1 MTRGLPIPEHH
12 ATFVVQVQEN
22 ESASA
27 KTSRG
32 TSPSRT
38 GTGDYRSSES
48 TSQLLGRP
56 SLYKPRAHYRI
67 VFKEVC
73 QCISDLRSLKSITEV
88 LTQALIALGIMHKA
102 GWVHRDNSVG
112 NILFHER
119 DGKLVVKLSD
129 LEYAKQ
135 YLRDDK
141 GAHEMRTGTTD
152 FMAVEVD
159 VMSYQFFTTKK
170 LKSSAMRANVF
181 DFADRRGPSVSLPE
195 LNSIPEFRYNP
206 MHDIESIWWV
216 LNWFVFT
223 KSVVKVGG
231 QPPSLEVE
239 RRGDYMKQQERA
251 AALFY
256 SSKARVTHI
265 RAPREDV
272 SDCLHEVMQ
281 PMARLIKATQRRMF
295 DAYYSLEGDLASIL
309 KVVQEQAERLL
320 LHFCGDFQLTLNSME
335 NAEDIEL
342 GHIGEDPRRDLI
354 PDATWAEF
362 NVQSSDA
369 PLKEGKRRMVD
380 EDLDDEEMDE
390 MRLIPQPGFSSAGD
404 EDAFSHESIQPA
416 TRRPDVRNGSLSLR
430 CQRRSYSWC
439 DVSVAHAADE

>member
-1 MTRGLPIPEHH
+1 
-12 ATFVVQVQEN
+12 
-22 ESASA
+22 
-27 KTSRG
+27 
-32 TSPSRT
+32 
-38 GTGDYRSSES
+38 
-48 TSQLLGRP
+48 
-56 SLYKPRAHYRI
+56 
-67 VFKEVC
+67 
-73 QCISDLRSLKSITEV
+73 
-88 LTQALIALGIMHKA
+88 
-102 GWVHRDNSVG
+102 
-112 NILFHER
+112 
-119 DGKLVVKLSD
+119 
-129 LEYAKQ
+129 
-135 YLRDDK
+135 
-141 GAHEMRTGTTD
+141 
-152 FMAVEVD
+152 
-159 VMSYQFFTTKK
+159 
-170 LKSSAMRANVF
+170 
-181 DFADRRGPSVSLPE
+181 
-195 LNSIPEFRYNP
+195 
-206 MHDIESIWWV
+206 
-216 LNWFVFT
+216 
-223 KSVVKVGG
+223 
-231 QPPSLEVE
+231 
-239 RRGDYMKQQERA
+239 MKQQERA

-390 MRLIPQPGFSSAGD
+390 MRLIPQPGFSSAGPMFATGPFRS
-404 EDAFSHESIQPA
+404 DANVVPTPGAMSQLPMRLTSEHQQARSLDPSPTEVLL
-416 TRRPDVRNGSLSLR
+416 REGVRGE
-430 CQRRSYSWC
+430 QRRGQGFDASKKQPKSIW
-439 DVSVAHAADE
+439 AHTKLNGIGCHCVVDASGGSSLQPVTTISH